1 MQLGFKA
8 RVFQEIKKLMS
19 EDHYSEK
26 LKISQFKL
34 HVPLGQANYASW
46 AGASIFGATDAIS
59 TRSFTRE
66 QYSKEKAVPDWSNLR
81 FNNVYNDERQG

>member
-1 MQLGFKA
+1 
-8 RVFQEIKKLMS
+8 MS

>member
-1 MQLGFKA
+1 M
-8 RVFQEIKKLMS
+8 
-19 EDHYSEK
+19 
-26 LKISQFKL
+26 
-34 HVPLGQANYASW
+34 GQANYASW

-81 FNNVYNDERQG
+81 FNNVYNDERQGWYMFFKILKIKHLISSKRVSQS

>member
-1 MQLGFKA
+1 LVGFLPAFWNFKA
-8 RVFQEIKKLMS
+8 LLQT
-19 EDHYSEK
+19 
-26 LKISQFKL
+26 
-34 HVPLGQANYASW
+34 PLVSFTLPQANYASW

>member
-1 MQLGFKA
+1 VLLTK
-8 RVFQEIKKLMS
+8 IYL
-19 EDHYSEK
+19 YSEK